1 MFALTLPRPIHCRWP
16 PLFDASE
23 TVPDGHTYSNEDW
36 FGFQATTFPR
46 LTLPTINDLE
56 GKRFMNAAQRI
67 PEESS

>member
-1 MFALTLPRPIHCRWP
+1 LSLS
-16 PLFDASE
+16 ASLRRQRTFE
-23 TVPDGHTYSNEDW
+23 TVPDGHTCSNEDW

-46 LTLPTINDLE
+46 LTLPTINNLE